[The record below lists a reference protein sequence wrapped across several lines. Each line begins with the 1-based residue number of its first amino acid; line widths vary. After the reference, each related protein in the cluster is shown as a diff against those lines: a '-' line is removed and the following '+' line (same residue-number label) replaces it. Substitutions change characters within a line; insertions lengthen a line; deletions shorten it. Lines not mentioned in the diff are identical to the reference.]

1 MWQQMWLGCTGTT
14 RRRCARP
21 SRRPRASRIAPGAA
35 RILRIAFLGLGRAV
49 HCDVAQT
56 DRTVSTTILSN
67 TFEAGAVVRAE
78 PFDAV
83 DLDLALVWGPPRD
96 DPGPRPP

>member
-1 MWQQMWLGCTGTT
+1 
-14 RRRCARP
+14 
-21 SRRPRASRIAPGAA
+21 
-35 RILRIAFLGLGRAV
+35 V